1 MLCDMEAP
9 DVICESFQ
17 LENMFPL
24 CGQLECLLSVDI
36 VLCSHPQN
44 LPETPSAVQQGS

>member
-1 MLCDMEAP
+1 MYLVIWKWEAP

-24 CGQLECLLSVDI
+24 CGQLKCLLSGDV
-36 VLCSHPQN
+36 V
-44 LPETPSAVQQGS
+44 